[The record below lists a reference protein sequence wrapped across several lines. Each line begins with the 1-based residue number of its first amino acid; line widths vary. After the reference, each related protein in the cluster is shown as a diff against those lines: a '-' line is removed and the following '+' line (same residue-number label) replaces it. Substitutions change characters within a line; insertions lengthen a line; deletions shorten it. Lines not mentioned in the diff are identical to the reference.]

1 MKPYFQVIED
11 LGDELNWPD
20 FLQNDNPVELDIGCG
35 RGLFT
40 FTAACANSD
49 VNYVGFE
56 IDYREGRR
64 AASRIQKREMPNAR
78 IIGGDGNILL
88 QKLIRPGSV
97 QAAHVYFPDPWWKKK
112 HQKRRIWNQTFVD
125 SLARVLKPGGFVHG
139 WTDVAEYW
147 EVIQPLMDNQ
157 ERFSICEP
165 PNLNDPDHDMDYQ
178 TSFDRKK
185 RKLGLPIYRGL
196 WQLKIES

>member
-11 LGDELNWPD
+11 LEGSLDWPK

-40 FTAACANSD
+40 FTAACATPD

-88 QKLIRPGSV
+88 QKLIKPSSV

-125 SLARVLKPGGFVHG
+125 SLERVLKPGGFVHG

-157 ERFSICEP
+157 EQFAICEP

-196 WQLKIES
+196 WQLAPVN